1 MKLVHSM
8 DKYKV
13 LDKIGE
19 GTFAVVLQCQSVQ
32 DGQLYAMKH
41 MKSRFASVEEV
52 NSLREVQALRRLGSH
67 PNIVNM
73 IDVIYNERNQTLDLV
88 CELMDMNIYEKIR
101 DRETLLPEKL
111 VKSYMYQLT
120 KALDHMHRNLIFHRD
135 VKPENILIND
145 KTQTLKLADFGS
157 CRGRQSKAPFTEYI
171 STRWYRAPECLL
183 TNGYYN
189 EKMDLWSIGCVFFE
203 ILTLR
208 PLFPGTDEID
218 QLAKIHEVLGT
229 PPAGVLNKIRK
240 NSMHMKFSFPN
251 KAGVGLESRV
261 SADAQCMDLMRAL
274 LEYDPETRLTTR
286 QALRHPYFA

>member
-1 MKLVHSM
+1 M
-8 DKYKV
+8 
-13 LDKIGE
+13 
-19 GTFAVVLQCQSVQ
+19 
-32 DGQLYAMKH
+32 
-41 MKSRFASVEEV
+41 
-52 NSLREVQALRRLGSH
+52 REVQALRRLGSH

-286 QALRHPYFA
+286 QALRHPYFAENRYRLESNRSHHQPFVALCEYSLSLSL

>member
-1 MKLVHSM
+1 MPPPPH
-8 DKYKV
+8 Y
-13 LDKIGE
+13 
-19 GTFAVVLQCQSVQ
+19 TN
-32 DGQLYAMKH
+32 
-41 MKSRFASVEEV
+41 SVEEV

-67 PNIVNM
+67 ANIVNM

-101 DRETLLPEKL
+101 DRDTLLPEKV

-218 QLAKIHEVLGT
+218 QIAKIHEVLGT

-240 NSMHMKFSFPN
+240 NSMHMKFSFPIT
-251 KAGVGLESRV
+251 AGVGLESRL
-261 SADAQCMDLMRAL
+261 SADCRHDVQCLDLMRAL

-286 QALRHPYFA
+286 QALRHPYFAENRYVLELK